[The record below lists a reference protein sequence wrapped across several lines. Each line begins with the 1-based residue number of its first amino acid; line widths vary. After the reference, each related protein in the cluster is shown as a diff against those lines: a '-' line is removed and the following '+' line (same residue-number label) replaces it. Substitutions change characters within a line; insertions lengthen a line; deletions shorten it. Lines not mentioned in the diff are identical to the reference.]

1 MKKTYLLALIGV
13 VGVLT
18 FVIAV
23 VTMLVGNK
31 EIHTMDAT
39 VMNLNGEKLT
49 VQDSNNVIY
58 TLSDKNFLDL
68 SVGDRILIEYTGL
81 LDKTTNEQDIKIK
94 SVTKTDNDKSN
105 DKVSDEKKKETN
117 GIPENWQDNGIFKQY
132 YTLAYEKLSKMST
145 SEKIGQLILAR
156 YDKDEALKNLNK
168 YYLGGYVFFE
178 SDFKGKS
185 ESEVKK
191 MIQDLQKAAKTPLLT
206 AVDEEG
212 GKVVRVS
219 SNSALVSEKF
229 KSPQEL
235 YKNGGFDAIKNDTI
249 NKSKVL
255 KNLGLNLNFAPVVD
269 VTTNASSYMYERTIG
284 LDTEGT
290 AEYAKTVISASKGTG
305 VSYTLKHFPGYG
317 DAVDTH
323 TDVTRID
330 TTYDTVVNDYL
341 PPFQAGIDAKAEAV
355 MVNHNIYDRIDN
367 VNPASLSPGLH
378 NMLRDRLGFT
388 GIIITDNLDMD
399 AVAGISDASVKALL
413 AGNDMIIT
421 TDYQGSFNAINDAI
435 KNGTISEDTVNKL
448 AFRVL
453 AWKYYKGL
461 MFENQK

>member
-1 MKKTYLLALIGV
+1 MKKTYLLAIIGA
-13 VGVLT
+13 VGILT
-18 FVIAV
+18 FIIAV

-39 VMNLNGEKLT
+39 VMNLNREKLT
-49 VQDSNNVIY
+49 VQDSNHVIY

-81 LDKTTNEQDIKIK
+81 LDTTTDEQDIKIK
-94 SVTKTDNDKSN
+94 SVTKTDS
-105 DKVSDEKKKETN
+105 EKKNDATSEGKNDTN

-132 YTLAYEKLSKMST
+132 YTLAYEKLGKMST

-156 YDKDEALKNLNK
+156 YDKDKALENLNK

-185 ESEVKK
+185 EVEVKK
-191 MIQDLQKAAKTPLLT
+191 MIQDLQNTAKTPLLT

-219 SNSALVSEKF
+219 SNSSLVQEKF

-235 YKNGGFDAIKNDTI
+235 YKNGGFEAIKADTI

-269 VTTNASSYMYERTIG
+269 VATNSSSYMYDRTIG
-284 LDTEGT
+284 LDTKGT
-290 AEYAKTVISASKGTG
+290 SEYAKTVIEASIGTG

-317 DAVDTH
+317 DAIDSHSNIT
-323 TDVTRID
+323 TID
-330 TTYDTVVNDYL
+330 TTYDEVVNQFL

-367 VNPASLSPGLH
+367 ANPASLSPGIH
-378 NMLRDRLGFT
+378 NMLRDRLSFK
-388 GIIITDNLDMD
+388 GIIITDNLDMG
-399 AVAGISDASVKALL
+399 AVANINDATVKAIL

-421 TDYQGSFNAINDAI
+421 TDYQGSFNAIQDAL
-435 KNGTISEDTVNKL
+435 KNGTLSEDTIDKL